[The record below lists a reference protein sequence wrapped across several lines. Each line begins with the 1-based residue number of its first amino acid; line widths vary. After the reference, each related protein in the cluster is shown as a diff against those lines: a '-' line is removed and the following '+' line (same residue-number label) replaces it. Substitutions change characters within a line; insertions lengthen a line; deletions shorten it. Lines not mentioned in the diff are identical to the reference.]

1 MPVTGSTAQVERNV
15 TAADDEF
22 LEEFEGCRLPESEW
36 THLAHIRVA
45 WICLNA
51 ARDGPALARIR
62 DGILRYNT
70 EVLGRRHKYHET
82 VTVAYT
88 RIVASRIR
96 RNEPWIEFARRIDD
110 LLDTG
115 SPILLRYYSKE
126 HLFSDSA
133 RQCFVEP
140 DVQDIPGPNLK

>member
-1 MPVTGSTAQVERNV
+1 MPVTGSTAQVKRSV
-15 TAADDEF
+15 ALADDEF

-45 WICLNA
+45 WICLNTE
-51 ARDGPALARIR
+51 REESALARIR

-88 RIVASRIR
+88 HIVASRIR
-96 RNEPWIEFARRIDD
+96 ADEPWLEFATRIDD
-110 LLDTG
+110 LLDSS

-126 HLFSDSA
+126 RLFSDTA
-133 RQCFVEP
+133 RESFVAP
-140 DVQDIPGPNLK
+140 DVQDIPGPNLI